1 MAADLFSAFQ
11 LNDLTLSSR
20 MVMAPMTRNRADG
33 SGNVT
38 PMMVTH
44 YQQRATAGLII
55 SESTPVSA
63 EAVGYPY
70 TPGLFADTHVTSWLR
85 LTNAVHSSGG
95 RIFVQLQHC
104 GRISH
109 PSLQPEEAVPVAP
122 SPVRPSGRAITYA
135 GMQDFVTPRELML
148 EEIPGLVA
156 QFRHAAEL
164 AKRAGFDG
172 IEIHG
177 ANGYLIDQ
185 FLRDGSNRR
194 GDAYGGSVGNRMR
207 LLNEILDAVSEV
219 WPARRIGVR
228 LTPENS
234 FNAMVDS
241 DPQAHFEYIIRELG
255 TRGLAYVHVL
265 QGDMSKRSSAVDY
278 RALRSCFAG
287 TYIANNGYDLDLA
300 KQTIANGDADL
311 VAFGLPFLAN
321 PDLVRRYRQGLPLNT
336 ADPATF
342 YGGDDAGY
350 TDYPFFTGEEA
361 SAA

>member
-1 MAADLFSAFQ
+1 MAVDLFSAFQ
-11 LNDLTLSSR
+11 LNDLMLSSR

-38 PMMVTH
+38 PTMVTH
-44 YQQRATAGLII
+44 YEQRATAGLII

-63 EAVGYPY
+63 QAVGYPY

-109 PSLQPEEAVPVAP
+109 PSLQPGDAIPVAP
-122 SPVRPSGRAITYA
+122 SPIRPSGKAVTYV
-135 GMQDFVTPRELML
+135 GMQDFVTPRALTV
-148 EEIPGLVA
+148 EEIPGLVT

-207 LLNEILDAVSEV
+207 LLNEILDAVNEV
-219 WPARRIGVR
+219 WPAGRIGVR

-241 DPQAHFEYIIRELG
+241 DPQAHFEYIIRELS
-255 TRGLAYVHVL
+255 TRGLAYIHVL
-265 QGDMSKRSSAVDY
+265 QGDMSKKTSAVDY

-287 TYIANNGYDLDLA
+287 TYIANNGYDVEHA
-300 KQTIANGDADL
+300 KQAIASGDADL

-321 PDLVRRYRQGLPLNT
+321 PDLVRRYRQGLPLNI
-336 ADPATF
+336 ADPTTF

-350 TDYPFFTGEEA
+350 TDYPFFTGGEA